1 MLYASLLRPPVHGAT
16 LLHVDTSAAK
26 ALPGVVVIEDGNLVA
41 VLHADPEAA
50 EAALGKIA
58 AQWRPPAKA
67 TMRDL
72 NPDTIFTHLVS
83 QAEPLKTISER
94 GDVDAQSARTQRRF
108 DSTFQKGYVAHAA
121 IARTTRS
128 S

>member
-72 NPDTIFTHLVS
+72 NPDTIFTTS
-83 QAEPLKTISER
+83 
-94 GDVDAQSARTQRRF
+94 G
-108 DSTFQKGYVAHAA
+108 VAG
-121 IARTTRS
+121 
-128 S
+128 